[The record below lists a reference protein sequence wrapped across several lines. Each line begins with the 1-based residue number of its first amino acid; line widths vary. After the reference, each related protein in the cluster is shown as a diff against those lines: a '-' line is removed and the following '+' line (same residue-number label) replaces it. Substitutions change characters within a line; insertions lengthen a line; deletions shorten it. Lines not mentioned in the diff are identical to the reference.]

1 MAECRSMGRRSER
14 GRGDAV
20 LTRPECVEALR
31 IAKQLWSY
39 EYADKD
45 REYHEAIIG
54 LWERSFPRESF
65 EHIKE
70 ALYELSATTRK
81 HPQIHEIRQVVWKNH
96 GRPVDS
102 DNLRRIYKM
111 VAGEE
116 WTEHTYDDLVTV

>member
-1 MAECRSMGRRSER
+1 MGRRDKRR
-14 GRGDAV
+14 GSGDAV
-20 LTRPECVEALR
+20 LNRAECIEALK
-31 IAKQLWSY
+31 IASRFWSIHY
-39 EYADKD
+39 EGMTKEEKFAL
-45 REYHEAIIG
+45 IG

-65 EHIKE
+65 DHIRE
-70 ALYELSATTRK
+70 ALVELSLTAKK